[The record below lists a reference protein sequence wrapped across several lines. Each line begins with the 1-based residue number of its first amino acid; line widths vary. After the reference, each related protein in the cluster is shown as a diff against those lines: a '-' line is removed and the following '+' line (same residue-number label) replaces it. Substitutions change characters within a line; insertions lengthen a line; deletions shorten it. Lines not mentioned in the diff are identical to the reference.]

1 MSKITPGH
9 NAFPAEGIAKGNRYM
24 IKAFHYL
31 LKCEACGKASN
42 PSQGHQQADKYSI
55 PIPTL
60 PCKAKNKSLI
70 ANRQSS
76 CPQLSGYEVSLVP
89 DGSCDCQEMLL
100 LNLLK
105 TGIVAKCSILLGF
118 RFHFK
123 IFGKVEIFC

>member
-1 MSKITPGH
+1 MKRVG
-9 NAFPAEGIAKGNRYM
+9 
-24 IKAFHYL
+24 
-31 LKCEACGKASN
+31 GKH
-42 PSQGHQQADKYSI
+42 PSQGHPQADKYSI

-70 ANRQSS
+70 ANRQPS
-76 CPQLSGYEVSLVP
+76 CPQFSGYEVSLVP

-105 TGIVAKCSILLGF
+105 TGGIVARCSVLLGF

-123 IFGKVEIFC
+123 ISKTLGEGRYLLLAGGDLEFPGLNKKVRRADRRFETS